1 MKSDKNLTHKTNWKL
16 LSLVL
21 GVIAAVSIITLITQ
35 AKEKNYRPGISA
47 TNDQAVNQALSVF
60 QANNDAGVDMS
71 TGPCLSN
78 ALMNDWVLDI
88 VHKPRTKEDN
98 LPENQCQAFI
108 EGNAKHF
115 VELDTTGA
123 IVRVK

>member
-35 AKEKNYRPGISA
+35 AKEI
-47 TNDQAVNQALSVF
+47 NQALSVF
-60 QANNDAGVDMS
+60 QANKDAGVDMS